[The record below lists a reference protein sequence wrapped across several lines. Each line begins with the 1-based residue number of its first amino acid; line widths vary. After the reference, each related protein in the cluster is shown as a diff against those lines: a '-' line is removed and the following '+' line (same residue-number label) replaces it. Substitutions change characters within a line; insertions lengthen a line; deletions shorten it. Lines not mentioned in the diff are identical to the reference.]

1 MAISCLKIFKI
12 LKEKYEILFGFD
24 PGLIKPLRI
33 LFIEVPRLP
42 IHRHRIIKD
51 FICNLYLSTNVKLQ
65 FTYQQIDIF
74 FITLYKMSLE
84 YISAIFFSRQ
94 CVAPHLSAVVPSAIK
109 NRTLFSKNADVIL
122 HLQYMILLKQ
132 FNLQSCLALRLML

>member
-1 MAISCLKIFKI
+1 
-12 LKEKYEILFGFD
+12 
-24 PGLIKPLRI
+24 
-33 LFIEVPRLP
+33 
-42 IHRHRIIKD
+42 
-51 FICNLYLSTNVKLQ
+51 
-65 FTYQQIDIF
+65 
-74 FITLYKMSLE
+74 MSLE

-132 FNLQSCLALRLML
+132 FNLQSCLGLRLML